1 MSEWTVPV
9 RNVLFLALPRRALLL
24 PAGLCTCFF
33 CTCFFFGFFFFGI
46 RSSSSLPPFPP
57 PSPRQILSI
66 RHTCTCLG
74 CAQMQPQKNCKPDGG
89 AGSSSYIS
97 AGEPKCK
104 GRAFLMRAGAGVRG
118 CDRGSGASKI

>member
-24 PAGLCTCFF
+24 PAGLCTCFLG
-33 CTCFFFGFFFFGI
+33 TCFLAGFILVAIGP
-46 RSSSSLPPFPP
+46 SSSSHQFPP
-57 PSPRQILSI
+57 PAQRQILSI